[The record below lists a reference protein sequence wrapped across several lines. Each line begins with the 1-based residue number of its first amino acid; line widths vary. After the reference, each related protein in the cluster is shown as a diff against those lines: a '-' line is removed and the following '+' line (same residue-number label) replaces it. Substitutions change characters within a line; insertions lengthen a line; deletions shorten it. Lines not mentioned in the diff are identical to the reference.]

1 MILKIKEKDQLK
13 KIADMIA
20 WISLFS
26 DFLVNRNDV
35 ITSVDKEHLK
45 MKHIQLYNIAY
56 ELLEMTGATKEDLED
71 FLNDVDLFE

>member
-1 MILKIKEKDQLK
+1 MKISEKNQLK

-35 ITSVDKEHLK
+35 ITSADKEHLK

-56 ELLEMTGATKEDLED
+56 SLLEMSGAAKEDLED
-71 FLNDVDLFE
+71 FLSDVDLLE